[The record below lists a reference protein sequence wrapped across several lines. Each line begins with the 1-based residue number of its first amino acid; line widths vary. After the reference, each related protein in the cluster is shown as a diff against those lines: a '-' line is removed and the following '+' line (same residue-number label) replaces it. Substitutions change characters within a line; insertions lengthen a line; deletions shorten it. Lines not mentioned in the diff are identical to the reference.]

1 MYSKKAVKSYAQ
13 GKERVS
19 SYKRN
24 LVPFGAVGASA
35 AMTMMEEGF
44 KEGWRKGKKSKLGRI
59 LSNPKLPWLRGLS
72 IPNLEEVMKKKDQTY
87 DLMRREGFDDKRATE
102 VAYTAA
108 EKLAKELKKHN
119 KKNPGV
125 SPEVEDLSKDWHG
138 REVRGSTEVE
148 EIEQYEEDLVDLGY
162 LEELGVIGGDGNQFT
177 ITFKKDRPT
186 LACDGNGQ
194 SLEIIGGDQ
203 ELNLS
208 AGEIEHKGKLL
219 VPIGYVYSIVY
230 ETDKHH
236 LEGSNGYP
244 ESYEHYFAEDYYKKS
259 LNPDKFKNMD
269 DWFDELM
276 DMGLVDKAK
285 ESGRLP
291 VVVYNKTDCKIMLA
305 GGGYEVT
312 DLGIKD

>member
-1 MYSKKAVKSYAQ
+1 MYTKNSVKSYAQ
-13 GKERVS
+13 GRERKS

-24 LVPFGAVGASA
+24 ILPFGSVGASVA
-35 AMTMMEEGF
+35 LHAVTEGV
-44 KEGWRKGKKSKLGRI
+44 KEVWRRGKKSKLGKA
-59 LSNPKLPWLRGLS
+59 LSNPSMTLS
-72 IPNLEEVMKKKDQTY
+72 VSNTQYEVGDIVTGN
-87 DLMRREGFDDKRATE
+87 DGRIIEI
-102 VAYTAA
+102 
-108 EKLAKELKKHN
+108 LAKSYKHPN
-119 KKNPGV
+119 KYKYTYKVIKSNPGSKSV

-148 EIEQYEEDLVDLGY
+148 EIEEYEEELVDLGF
-162 LEELGVIGGDGNQFT
+162 LEELGIIGGDSGLFT

-203 ELNLS
+203 ELDLKS
-208 AGEIEHKGKLL
+208 EGIEQKGKLL

-244 ESYEHYFAEDYYKKS
+244 EPYEHYFAEEFYKKV
-259 LNPDKFKNMD
+259 LDPDKFENMD

-276 DMGLVDKAK
+276 EMGRVDEAK

-291 VVVYNKTDCKIMLA
+291 VAVYNRTDGKILLA

-312 DLGIKD
+312 ELGIKD